1 MTKIAKIPVV
11 CKPGSQR
18 ALGAREG
25 NVNRSLYSRYRFYSN
40 YSQAEAVP
48 GSLGFELL
56 DEG

>member
-25 NVNRSLYSRYRFYSN
+25 NINRSLYSRYGFYSN
-40 YSQAEAVP
+40 YGQAEAVP
-48 GSLGFELL
+48 GSLGFEFL

>member
-1 MTKIAKIPVV
+1 MTKIAKIPLV

-25 NVNRSLYSRYRFYSN
+25 DINRSLYSRYRFYSN
-40 YSQAEAVP
+40 YGQAEAVP

>member
-11 CKPGSQR
+11 CKRSQQM

-25 NVNRSLYSRYRFYSN
+25 NINRSLYSRYRFYSN
-40 YSQAEAVP
+40 YGQAEAVP

-56 DEG
+56 DDG

>member
-11 CKPGSQR
+11 CKLSQQR
-18 ALGAREG
+18 ALGACEG
-25 NVNRSLYSRYRFYSN
+25 NINRSLYSRYRFYSN

>member
-18 ALGAREG
+18 SLGARES
-25 NVNRSLYSRYRFYSN
+25 NINRSLYSRYRFYSN
-40 YSQAEAVP
+40 YGQAEAVP
-48 GSLGFELL
+48 GSLGFEFL

>member
-25 NVNRSLYSRYRFYSN
+25 NINRSLYSRYRFYSN
-40 YSQAEAVP
+40 YGQAEAVP
-48 GSLGFELL
+48 GSLGFEFL
-56 DEG
+56 D